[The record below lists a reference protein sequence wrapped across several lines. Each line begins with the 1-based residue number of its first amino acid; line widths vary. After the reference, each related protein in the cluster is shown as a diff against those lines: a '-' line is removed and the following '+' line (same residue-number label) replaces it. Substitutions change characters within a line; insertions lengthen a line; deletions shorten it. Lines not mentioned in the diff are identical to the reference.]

1 MSKKVAK
8 KPEAEKEN
16 PMREIRIE
24 KLVLNISV
32 GESGDKLTKGIT
44 SIIQPP
50 RCSKISVDKN
60 PSPQELDSPLEVSVL
75 RETKK
80 LQFMSQSEEI
90 KLTRFSRE
98 DSRSRTENSERKT
111 SLKLVNYFLFRM
123 FRIRYSITH

>member
-1 MSKKVAK
+1 
-8 KPEAEKEN
+8 
-16 PMREIRIE
+16 MREIRIE

-98 DSRSRTENSERKT
+98 DSRSRTENSEKRT
-111 SLKLVNYFLFRM
+111 SLKLVINFLLRLLW
-123 FRIRYSITH
+123 IWYSITH